1 MVTFVNKL
9 TVHGDVEE
17 FLAAKDRVTAY
28 MSAQPGYVDHQTL
41 RLVGSEPVFLELA
54 QWQDAAAHRAAV
66 TSPAFRELVGGLR
79 QLATPDPGLYET
91 LPERSGARAEPAA
104 AGLR

>member
-28 MSAQPGYVDHQTL
+28 MSAQPGYLGHQTL
-41 RLVGSEPVFLELA
+41 RQAGSANVFLELA
-54 QWQDAAAHRAAV
+54 VWQDAAAHRAAV
-66 TSPAFRELVGGLR
+66 TSEAFGALVGALR
-79 QLATPDPGLYET
+79 PLATPEPGLYET
-91 LPERSGARAEPAA
+91 LPERSSA
-104 AGLR
+104 AGPAPAGL